1 MLMDSNGW
9 LDSIYRRSLKR
20 CAEVT
25 VKLLELKFMVW
36 YLYDL
41 HCKKR
46 LANFQSPAGMSLTK
60 LSVAGNNYS
69 RPGRVRLVTSRL
81 GTGKSLTFFYSV
93 Q

>member
-1 MLMDSNGW
+1 MDSNGW
-9 LDSIYRRSLKR
+9 LDSNYRRFFKR

-25 VKLLELKFMVW
+25 VKLLELKFMVC

-60 LSVAGNNYS
+60 LSVAGNNL
-69 RPGRVRLVTSRL
+69 PGRVLLVTTA
-81 GTGKSLTFFYSV
+81 GDGKIANLLLQCTV
-93 Q
+93 L